1 MLNFPLINNSQSRYF
16 LPAKE
21 CHSAAK
27 RSVPTFTSCSGDVK
41 DPDGNLL
48 YRINTRLFRTD
59 LMWDDFADFLFEKYK
74 NEEKVN
80 VICHACSAGYEPYS
94 LVSLLK
100 VRYGEGADKFLP
112 IKAKDIDKDCIE
124 MAQKGFLNIN
134 MAERM
139 YAEFCLKGQFLKYF
153 KKLSGDVKEEKVK
166 VVDELMQNVLFE
178 MAGIK
183 DSQKEISK
191 DNTVLFFR
199 NVWAY
204 LDTGDIVDLAGRLAA
219 NMKNNSL
226 LVIGEWD
233 KEYGI
238 DKLIEA
244 FGFRE
249 THIMNVY
256 EPPGNSIKTKI
267 RANIIAKKLKAQLPS
282 GQLCSVCAK
291 DSLKNII
298 KNSDNDFSVNA

>member
-1 MLNFPLINNSQSRYF
+1 MQNFPLINNSQSRYF
-16 LPAKE
+16 LPAKR
-21 CHSAAK
+21 CLSAAK
-27 RSVPTFTSCSGDVK
+27 MSAPSFTSCSGDVK
-41 DPDGNLL
+41 DLDGNLL

-94 LVSLLK
+94 LASLLM
-100 VRYGEGADKFLP
+100 VRYSESADKFLP
-112 IKAKDIDKDCIE
+112 IEAKDIDNNCI
-124 MAQKGFLNIN
+124 AKAKRGFLNIN

-139 YAEFCLKGQFLKYF
+139 YAEFCLSGQFLKYF
-153 KKLSGDVKEEKVK
+153 KKLSGDVKEEKVE
-166 VVDELMQNVLFE
+166 VTDELRQNVLFE
-178 MAGIK
+178 MSDIK
-183 DSQKEISK
+183 DSTKEISK

-204 LDTGDIVDLAGRLAA
+204 LNTADIVDLAGMLAA